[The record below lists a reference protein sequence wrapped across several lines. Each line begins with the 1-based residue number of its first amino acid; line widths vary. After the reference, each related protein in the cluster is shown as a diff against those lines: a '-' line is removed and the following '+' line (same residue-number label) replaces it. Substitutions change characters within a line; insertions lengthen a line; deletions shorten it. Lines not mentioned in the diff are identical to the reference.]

1 MTNEAGEVVS
11 LRWTTGASAADGTWP
26 PAARALETGRAV
38 ALALDGGDARLQRRD
53 ADTLQR
59 YLTFM
64 AGMPVLRGEA
74 GGGAG
79 DVPALRIPRGA
90 RPRAIVEHARRLAA
104 AGHDVLVC
112 IAARGDGENDLCDT
126 FDALRAVPLRTVWLY
141 DACDG
146 AGDVEWTQA
155 LHRRCGHSLSGVVAA
170 GGFEVALRSCSHFIH
185 GTRGRYEC

>member
-26 PAARALETGRAV
+26 LAARALETGGAV
-38 ALALDGGDARLQRRD
+38 ALALHGGDARLPRRD

-59 YLTFM
+59 YLAFM

-74 GGGAG
+74 GRGAG

-90 RPRAIVEHARRLAA
+90 RGRAIVEHARRVAA

-112 IAARGDGENDLCDT
+112 IVARCDGENDLCDT
-126 FDALRAVPLRTVWLY
+126 FGALHAVPLRTVWLY
-141 DACDG
+141 DACDP
-146 AGDVEWTQA
+146 AGDVAWTQA
-155 LHRRCGHSLSGVVAA
+155 LHRRCSHSLSGVVAA

>member
-1 MTNEAGEVVS
+1 MTSEAGEVVS

-26 PAARALETGRAV
+26 LAARALETGGAV
-38 ALALDGGDARLQRRD
+38 ALALDGGDARLPRRD

-59 YLTFM
+59 YLAFM

-74 GGGAG
+74 GRGAG

-90 RPRAIVEHARRLAA
+90 RGRAIVEHARRVAA

-112 IAARGDGENDLCDT
+112 IVARCDGENDLCDT
-126 FDALRAVPLRTVWLY
+126 FGALRAVPLRTVWLY
-141 DACDG
+141 DACDP
-146 AGDVEWTQA
+146 AGDVAWTQA
-155 LHRRCGHSLSGVVAA
+155 LHRRCSHSLSGVVAA